1 MSAQVAENLG
11 YTYVKGPHSIMEVSG
26 FQDKKRLLLDTK
38 YLRERVLF
46 VLIKILEEDERL
58 RKQAQE

>member
-1 MSAQVAENLG
+1 MVAEKLG
-11 YTYVKGPHSIMEVSG
+11 NTYVKGPNFIMKVSG

-58 RKQAQE
+58 RKQAQEL

>member
-1 MSAQVAENLG
+1 
-11 YTYVKGPHSIMEVSG
+11 MEVSK
-26 FQDKKRLLLDTK
+26 FRDKKRLLLDTN
-38 YLRERVLF
+38 YLRKQVLF